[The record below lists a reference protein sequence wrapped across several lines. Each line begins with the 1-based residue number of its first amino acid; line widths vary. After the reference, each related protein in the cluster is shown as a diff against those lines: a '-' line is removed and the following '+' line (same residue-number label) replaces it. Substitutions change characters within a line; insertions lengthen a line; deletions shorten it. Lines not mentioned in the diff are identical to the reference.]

1 MGCFGAGCHRGLS
14 ATSGRGRFGA
24 RRPARSVSARG
35 VSGVPDLVVYL
46 HDGHLVVNAGDLV
59 RLCARQ
65 GCPGSQQRLAHH
77 SNDFRVYRRCSA
89 GDGGRVAVSRDGC
102 IVVSHFRLRKARH
115 PFGHPRGR
123 IRRCWRR
130 FFLTCANY
138 TERHADLQWI
148 VNSPANRTRNLL
160 NGFLLLYKQ
169 FPRDPPIP
177 NFQPAGQSM
186 DHPEAG
192 TIPALAEPFRVNLHS
207 REPANPIKAE

>member
-65 GCPGSQQRLAHH
+65 GCPCSQQRLAHH
-77 SNDFRVYRRCSA
+77 GDDFRVYRRRSA
-89 GDGGRVAVSRDGC
+89 GDGRRVAVSRHGC
-102 IVVSHFRLRKARH
+102 IVVSHFRLGKAR
-115 PFGHPRGR
+115 
-123 IRRCWRR
+123 IRLAIPAAGFAALAV
-130 FFLTCANY
+130 FFLTCANC

-160 NGFLLLYKQ
+160 NGFLLLYKL